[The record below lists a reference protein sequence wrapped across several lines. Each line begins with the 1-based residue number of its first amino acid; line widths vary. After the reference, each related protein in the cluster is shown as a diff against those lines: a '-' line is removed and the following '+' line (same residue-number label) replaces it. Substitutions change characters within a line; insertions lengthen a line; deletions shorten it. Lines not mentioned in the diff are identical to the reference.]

1 MLRNAAGTHINAR
14 AIPSNLPAVDGNGV
28 TVPRNLP
35 TILRNGAPFPLS
47 CYSFNLNDPAS
58 EPEKSFAIL
67 TFLYNSTQF
76 GLPSSANPYKLR
88 LRQLPVAPTR
98 QFKLFPSYTSYQSFS
113 GDWFIMDQSDTVTVR
128 ADVSRAALTA
138 RINRALTI
146 QSLAQAVADEE
157 TLSLIAFDYCQFM
170 LPEADGQGVRIW
182 RARRSGADE
191 RPVALAAD
199 DTTGHKLFAE
209 LLAAGSS
216 RLLGDVELQH
226 RATGDFERDVRS
238 VLALPL
244 AVGGRCFGLLCFA
257 SATPEAY
264 TSDDQARLAWL
275 ADYVAQAAQAALLRA
290 RLEMLTEAEREV
302 ERLKSGFLNTLV
314 RDVRLPLTSV
324 LGLLELFESK
334 LQAREPFDLEDRQ
347 LLSAAIEN
355 GDRMRHLLDDH
366 LEIAQQHERPLT
378 LDLEALSVEF
388 LLEEVTEPFRGEAA
402 LRGVELNI
410 HVGAGKLEMRVDR
423 RQTRRALCHL
433 LTAALA
439 ATPDGGAVNIDARSI
454 IGTRSS
460 DEGQQ
465 FVVVNLTDSSEG
477 IPAEEV
483 PFVFDAFWQ
492 AADPRARA
500 KAGRGLGLA
509 IAKRIAAAH
518 GGNVSVRSQRGTGT
532 TYSLVLPAGER
543 KPVSD
548 QHRILIVDDVP
559 ELLLLLRKLVARMG
573 YQVEIASSAAAALA
587 ILGEKKIDLLLTD
600 WAMPEMT
607 GGELIATLKRDEAL
621 RHIPTII
628 LTGHDTER
636 ERDEAQ
642 AVGCDR
648 FLVKPVKRDELQRV
662 ILDLLPTPIAVN

>member
-1 MLRNAAGTHINAR
+1 
-14 AIPSNLPAVDGNGV
+14 
-28 TVPRNLP
+28 
-35 TILRNGAPFPLS
+35 
-47 CYSFNLNDPAS
+47 
-58 EPEKSFAIL
+58 
-67 TFLYNSTQF
+67 
-76 GLPSSANPYKLR
+76 
-88 LRQLPVAPTR
+88 
-98 QFKLFPSYTSYQSFS
+98 
-113 GDWFIMDQSDTVTVR
+113 MDQTETVRVR
-128 ADVSRAALTA
+128 ADVSHAALTA
-138 RINRALTI
+138 RLNRALTL
-146 QSLAQAVADEE
+146 QSLVQALADES
-157 TLSLIAFDYCQFM
+157 TSNLVAFDYCQLV
-170 LPEADGQGVRIW
+170 LPETDGQGIRLW
-182 RARRSGADE
+182 RARRSGAVQ
-191 RPVALAAD
+191 RPALLAAESEA
-199 DTTGHKLFAE
+199 GHKLFAE
-209 LLAAGSS
+209 ILAESLP
-216 RLLGDVELQH
+216 RLLGDAELQQH
-226 RATGDFERDVRS
+226 ATAGFERDVRS

-244 AVGGRCFGLLCFA
+244 CVGGHCFGLLCFA
-257 SATPEAY
+257 SMTPEAY
-264 TSDDQARLAWL
+264 APADQSRLAWL

-290 RLEMLTEAEREV
+290 RVETLSEAEREI

-347 LLSAAIEN
+347 LLSTAIEN

-366 LEIAQQHERPLT
+366 LEIAQQHTRPLT
-378 LDLEALSVEF
+378 LDQELVAVEQ
-388 LLEEVTEPFRGEAA
+388 LLEEVTEPLRGEAA

-410 HVGAGKLEMRVDR
+410 HVGARPLEMRVDR

-454 IGTRSS
+454 IGTRAS
-460 DEGQQ
+460 DEGRQ
-465 FVVVNLTDSSEG
+465 FVVVNLTDSSSG

-492 AADPRARA
+492 AADPRANI
-500 KAGRGLGLA
+500 GRGLGLA

-518 GGNVSVRSQRGTGT
+518 GGNVSVRSQLGTGT
-532 TYSLVLPAGER
+532 TYSLVLPVGER
-543 KPVSD
+543 QAVLD

-573 YQVEIASSAAAALA
+573 YQVEIASGAAAALK
-587 ILGEKKIDLLLTD
+587 ILRETNIDLLLTD
-600 WAMPEMT
+600 WSMPEMN
-607 GGELIATLKRDEAL
+607 GGELIAELKQTDAL
-621 RHIPTII
+621 RHIPTIV

-662 ILDLLPTPIAVN
+662 IIELLPAAAAVAAS

>member
-1 MLRNAAGTHINAR
+1 
-14 AIPSNLPAVDGNGV
+14 
-28 TVPRNLP
+28 
-35 TILRNGAPFPLS
+35 
-47 CYSFNLNDPAS
+47 
-58 EPEKSFAIL
+58 
-67 TFLYNSTQF
+67 
-76 GLPSSANPYKLR
+76 
-88 LRQLPVAPTR
+88 
-98 QFKLFPSYTSYQSFS
+98 
-113 GDWFIMDQSDTVTVR
+113 MDQTETVRVR

-138 RINRALTI
+138 RINRALTL
-146 QSLAQAVADEE
+146 QSLVQALADEPP
-157 TLSLIAFDYCQFM
+157 SNLIAFDYCQLV
-170 LPEADGQGVRIW
+170 LPESDNQGIRIW
-182 RARRSGADE
+182 RAARSGNAQ
-191 RPVALAAD
+191 RTALLAAESEAD
-199 DTTGHKLFAE
+199 HKLFTE
-209 LLAAGSS
+209 MLAASS
-216 RLLGDVELQH
+216 PRLLGEAELRQH
-226 RATGDFERDVRS
+226 APAGFERDVRS

-244 AVGGRCFGLLCFA
+244 NVGGHCLGLLCFA
-257 SATPEAY
+257 STKPEAY
-264 TSDDQARLAWL
+264 SAEDQSRLAWL

-290 RLEMLTEAEREV
+290 RLETLSEAEREI

-347 LLSAAIEN
+347 LLNTAIEN

-366 LEIAQQHERPLT
+366 LEIAQQHTRPLA
-378 LDLEALSVEF
+378 LDQELVSVEQ
-388 LLEEVTEPFRGEAA
+388 LLEEVTEPLRGEAA

-454 IGTRSS
+454 IGTRAS
-460 DEGQQ
+460 DEGRQ
-465 FVVVNLTDSSEG
+465 FVVVNMTDSSEG

-492 AADPRARA
+492 AADPRANI
-500 KAGRGLGLA
+500 GRGLGLA

-518 GGNVSVRSQRGTGT
+518 GGNVSVRSQLGTGT

-543 KPVSD
+543 QAVLD

-573 YQVEIASSAAAALA
+573 YQVEIASGASAALK
-587 ILGEKKIDLLLTD
+587 ILRETNIDLLLTD
-600 WAMPEMT
+600 WSMPEMN
-607 GGELIATLKRDEAL
+607 GGELIAALKQTDAL
-621 RHIPTII
+621 RHIPTIV

-662 ILDLLPTPIAVN
+662 ILELLPAETAVTAK